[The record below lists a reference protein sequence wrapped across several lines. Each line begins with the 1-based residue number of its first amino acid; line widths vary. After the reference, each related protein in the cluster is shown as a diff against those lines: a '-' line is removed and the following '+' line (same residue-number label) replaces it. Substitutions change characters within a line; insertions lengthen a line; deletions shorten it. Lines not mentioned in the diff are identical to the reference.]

1 MEPEAQILPQSALI
15 GVSIGIS
22 VSQSP
27 DLARLGLTE
36 AHFRLTLGEVA
47 RSMLVLGGGIA
58 YGGHLEPGGYTVFL
72 LSELKRYGRKDR
84 PFRICL
90 PWSEH
95 RRVPLSRLAD
105 LSKDLGLYAR
115 VDCLDPEGNPVDPAF
130 GRTELPAAETDLTV
144 VARSLTAMRTY
155 MGNVTQGRVLIG
167 GKRHGF
173 QGVLPGLMEEALIAF
188 EKGWPVYLAGGFG
201 GVTLDII
208 RALNEEN
215 AAWLPES
222 RDSPPPDSRWSA
234 GIASLKKLSSDPK
247 WEGIKNG
254 LSALEN
260 RRLAATHRPSDVA
273 ALVSMGLGRL
283 AAERRLK
290 SGDGVS

>member
-1 MEPEAQILPQSALI
+1 MEPEARILSQNALR

-22 VSQSP
+22 VSQSA

-36 AHFRLTLGEVA
+36 GHLRLTLGEIA

-58 YGGHLEPGGYTVFL
+58 YGGHLDPGGFTVFL

-84 PFRICL
+84 PFRMYL
-90 PWSEH
+90 PWAEH

-105 LSKDLGLYAR
+105 LSKDLGLYAS
-115 VDCLDPEGNPVDPAF
+115 VVCLDPEGKPVDPAL
-130 GRTELPAAETDLTV
+130 GRTEAPAVEVDRVAI
-144 VARSLTAMRTY
+144 ARSLTAMRIH

-173 QGVLPGLMEEALIAF
+173 QGVLPGLIEEALLSF

-201 GVTLDII
+201 GVTLDIL
-208 RALNEEN
+208 RALNEED
-215 AAWLPES
+215 AAWLPET
-222 RDSPPPDSRWSA
+222 RDSPPPDSRWLA
-234 GIASLKKLSSDPK
+234 GIESLKRLSSDSK
-247 WEGIKNG
+247 WGGCNNG
-254 LSALEN
+254 LTDQEN

-283 AAERRLK
+283 AAEGRFRNQ
-290 SGDGVS
+290 GT